1 MLKGHLSILVV
12 FLLLSFCPTASAQFV
27 YGQSDRTFDRTRL
40 AGLWWVGTLEGRINP
55 GDLAALPSSIEIGD
69 LGVTDKERGWMWE
82 ADFGLARRHRL
93 RVSGSDRT
101 SDGMT
106 TIAGSV
112 EVGPIQVPVQ
122 VPVTSTLGI
131 TEFETNYNLLFVAN
145 PAVDAG
151 FLVGVGY
158 FEATIA
164 ASAPVGGVDQKF
176 ETSYPSLGGNA
187 LFNPGG
193 RFRVYV
199 EVSGFPEVTVDDLT
213 GWKMS
218 FIARAEMFITQNVG
232 AYVGYRTYEIDL
244 KEEDLEVDVNLRW
257 NGLIIGGA
265 IRF

>member
-1 MLKGHLSILVV
+1 MVRGRLSILVV
-12 FLLLSFCPTASAQFV
+12 FLLLIFCRAASAQFV
-27 YGQSDRTFDRTRL
+27 YGQSDRTFDRARL

-55 GDLAALPSSIEIGD
+55 GDLEALPSSIDIGD
-69 LGVTDKERGWMWE
+69 LGITDKERGWMWE
-82 ADFGLARRHRL
+82 ADVGLARRHRL

-112 EVGPIQVPVQ
+112 EIGPIQVPVQ

-131 TEFETNYNLLFVAN
+131 TEFETNYNFLFVAN
-145 PAVDAG
+145 SAVDAG
-151 FLVGVGY
+151 FLVGVGH
-158 FEATIA
+158 FEATVA
-164 ASAPVGGVDQKF
+164 ASAPVGGVDQTF

-193 RFRVYV
+193 RFRAYV

-218 FIARAEMFITQNVG
+218 FTARAEMFITQHVG

-244 KEEDLEVDVNLRW
+244 KEEDLDVDVNLRW

-265 IRF
+265 VRY